1 MRTHKSKIIYRKNYH
16 GWKLEEAISDV
27 EMLISRARMSNEP
40 IYTEFITGNGKIKN
54 TLLKILKEYGI
65 NGQEQ
70 LGNSGVIVSNL
81 E

>member
-1 MRTHKSKIIYRKNYH
+1 MRTHKSKITHRKNYH

-40 IYTEFITGNGKIKN
+40 IYMEFITGNGKIKH